1 MRFDDKEFIANRVRY
16 YRKKMKLTQAEL
28 AEKVELSDQHISR
41 IESACYIPSLKSF
54 FMLATVLNMD
64 LREFGYNDEHSD
76 NQVKDE
82 VINKINNA
90 TDIQLLFYK
99 NSMDFIDKSL
109 SEVKETYHIFKP
121 FQ

>member
-99 NSMDFIDKSL
+99 NSMEFIDKSL

>member
-1 MRFDDKEFIANRVRY
+1 MKFDDKEFIANRVKY
-16 YRKKMKLTQAEL
+16 YRKKMNLTQAEL

-64 LREFGYNDEHSD
+64 LKEFGYNDEHSE
-76 NQVKDE
+76 NPIKE
-82 VINKINNA
+82 ELIHKINNSN
-90 TDIQLLFYK
+90 DIQLMFYR

-109 SEVKETYHIFKP
+109 VEVKDNYHIYKLF
-121 FQ
+121 